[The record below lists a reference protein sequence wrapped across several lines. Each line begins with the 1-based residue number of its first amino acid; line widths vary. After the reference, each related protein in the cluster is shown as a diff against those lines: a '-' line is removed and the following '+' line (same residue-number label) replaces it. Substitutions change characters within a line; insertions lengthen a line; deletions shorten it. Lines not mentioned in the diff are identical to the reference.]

1 MRYSAAKYFNLE
13 NLPSIPIC
21 TRYFKPLVLI
31 YCSDQMRISD
41 LYNMDIY
48 TDSGQFLG
56 EVKDATVDL
65 ERGEVSRLL
74 MIEWKAAGRESATK
88 VLSRRAYSSGT

>member
-1 MRYSAAKYFNLE
+1 
-13 NLPSIPIC
+13 
-21 TRYFKPLVLI
+21 
-31 YCSDQMRISD
+31 MRISD

-88 VLSRRAYSSGT
+88 VLSQKSILFRNIRNIGDVVVVAATGQTKKAEDAPSSSEASELSRY

>member
-1 MRYSAAKYFNLE
+1 MR
-13 NLPSIPIC
+13 
-21 TRYFKPLVLI
+21 V
-31 YCSDQMRISD
+31 SD

-48 TDSGQFLG
+48 TDSGQHLG

-74 MIEWKAAGRESATK
+74 MVEWKVAGKEGASKILQQKSILFKNIRNIGDVVVVSASGPAK
-88 VLSRRAYSSGT
+88 KAEEAPSSSEANELSRY

>member
-1 MRYSAAKYFNLE
+1 MR
-13 NLPSIPIC
+13 
-21 TRYFKPLVLI
+21 V
-31 YCSDQMRISD
+31 SD

-74 MIEWKAAGRESATK
+74 MVEWKGAGREGATK
-88 VLSRRAYSSGT
+88 VLQQKSILFRNIRNIGDVVVVAAAGQGKKSEDAPSSSEATELSRF